1 MKGAYIKEK
10 QELIRKA
17 DDLDKKAEVQLLSQ
31 QEIDLKQS
39 VKERLAQFL
48 RQEELKWFQRA
59 TTTKILRGDDN
70 TKFFHLVAN
79 GKRRKTRIFRLEQD
93 EGIIEGDENL
103 KKYITKYYNG
113 LFGQQQGNKF
123 SLVESITED
132 IP

>member
-39 VKERLAQFL
+39 IKERLAQFL
-48 RQEELKWFQRA
+48 RQEDLKWFQRA
-59 TTTKILRGDDN
+59 KTTKILQGDDN

-79 GKRRKTRIFRLEQD
+79 GKR
-93 EGIIEGDENL
+93 
-103 KKYITKYYNG
+103 
-113 LFGQQQGNKF
+113 
-123 SLVESITED
+123 
-132 IP
+132 